1 MRKYGLPAACIIA
14 ALSQSHTA
22 YAQRAGENAVTSAQ
36 DAFGTTVGNEAIGLY
51 SATDVR
57 GFSPTEAGNLRIE
70 GLYFDRQ
77 GDTTNRIVS
86 GNTVRVGLSAQSYPF
101 PAPTGI
107 ADYRLRL
114 PGDRQV
120 SSAVATFGPFDAG
133 NLEVDTQI
141 PVLPGKLSLGMGV
154 SGSHEKQPFGTPSTV
169 WNVGGI
175 ARWRPSD
182 SVEIVPFGAVN
193 FRYDRE
199 GAHTVTTAG
208 AFLPPPVDR
217 AVYYGQDWV
226 ELSSAQSAL
235 GFFVRADLGGDWT
248 LRTGWFRSMNY
259 RLEQGENLFRNT
271 QQDGRTDRFA
281 LILPG
286 NKLSSWSGETRLTRV
301 ITEGPRRHTVHA
313 SFRGRLKTRTFGG
326 STTIPLGPGFIGL
339 ADPEPR
345 PATYALGPLSKSKV
359 RQGTGGVAYEGLWPQ
374 VGEVSF
380 GVQKAFY
387 RRRSEQPGISAVV
400 STDSPWLVNG
410 TVAAY
415 LSDALVAYGSFTRGL
430 EESGEAPQN
439 AINRGESVPATRTTQ
454 IDAGLRYAITPRL
467 RLVAGVFQVTKPF
480 FNLDATNIFTQLGQV
495 RHRGIELSLT
505 GQPLPGLTVVAGT
518 VLLEA
523 RITGPAVAA
532 GRIGAEPLGRYPR
545 VARLNMQYGPAAWR
559 GFSVEGQVENISAR
573 YADLLNK
580 VRAPG
585 YTTFSMGGRYVFKV
599 QDNNVALRLQVQN
612 LTDAYAWN
620 ISPTA
625 TFTPIDQRRFV
636 VSLTADF

>member
-1 MRKYGLPAACIIA
+1 MRGWFFRCLAGLL
-14 ALSQSHTA
+14 ALSPQA
-22 YAQRAGENAVTSAQ
+22 VLAQRANENAVTSAQ
-36 DAFGTTVGNEAIGLY
+36 DAFGTTVGNETIGLY

-77 GDTTNRIVS
+77 GDTTNRVVS

-114 PGDRQV
+114 PGDRLV
-120 SSAVATFGPFDAG
+120 TSAVATFGPYGAAS
-133 NLEVDTQI
+133 LEADTQI
-141 PVLPGKLSLGMGV
+141 PITPDHLSLGMGIA
-154 SGSHEKQPFGTPSTV
+154 GYHEKQATGTPSKV
-169 WNVGGI
+169 WNAGGLL
-175 ARWRPSD
+175 RWRPSD
-182 SVEIVPFGAVN
+182 AVEVVPFAAVN

-199 GAHTVTTAG
+199 GGHTVTTAG
-208 AFLPPPVDR
+208 AFLPPEVNR
-217 AVYYGQDWV
+217 NVYYGQDWV

-235 GFFVRADLGGDWT
+235 GVFARADLGNDWT

-271 QQDGRTDRFA
+271 QRDGRTDRFA

-286 NKLSSWSGETRLTRV
+286 NKLSSWSGEARLTRMF
-301 ITEGPRRHTVHA
+301 TEGPRRHELHA

-326 STTIPLGPGFIGL
+326 STTIPLGPGFIGV

-345 PATYALGPLSKSKV
+345 PARYNLGPLSKSKV
-359 RQGTGGVAYEGLWPQ
+359 RQGTGGVAYEGLWPR
-374 VGEVSF
+374 VGEISI

-387 RRRSEQPGISAVV
+387 ERRSDQPGLASVF
-400 STDSPWLVNG
+400 SKDQPWLVNG
-410 TVAAY
+410 TLAIYAT
-415 LSDALVAYGSFTRGL
+415 DDLVAFGSFTRGL

-439 AINRGESVPATRTTQ
+439 AVNRGESVPATRTTQ
-454 IDAGLRYAITPRL
+454 VDAGLRYAITPRL

-480 FNLDATNIFTQLGQV
+480 FNLDTTNVFTQLGDV
-495 RHRGIELSLT
+495 RHRGVELSLT
-505 GQPLPGLTVVAGT
+505 GQPVDGLTLVAGT

-523 RITGPAVAA
+523 RITGQAVAA

-545 VARLNMQYGPAAWR
+545 VARLNVQYGPKEWR
-559 GFSVEGQVENISAR
+559 GFSVDSQVENISAR
-573 YADLLNK
+573 YADLLNT

-585 YTTFSMGGRYVFKV
+585 YTTLSLGGRYVFKV
-599 QDNNVALRLQVQN
+599 GATGAAIRLQVQN
-612 LTDAYAWN
+612 ITDAFAWS

-625 TFTPIDQRRFV
+625 TFSPIDQRRFV
-636 VSLTADF
+636 LSLTADF